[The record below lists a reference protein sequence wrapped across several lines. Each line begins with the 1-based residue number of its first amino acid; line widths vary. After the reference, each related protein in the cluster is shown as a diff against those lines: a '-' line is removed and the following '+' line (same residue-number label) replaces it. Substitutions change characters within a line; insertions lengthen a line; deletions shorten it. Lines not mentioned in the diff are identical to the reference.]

1 MPSGY
6 IALIVISCVL
16 AAVLIGAFVTLFLL
30 VRSYL
35 KPEKRSDEDLI
46 VHEKEVKKFSD
57 QWLKEEYVPV
67 WTESRFGYRLKGYF
81 YDFGFAETVVCL
93 HGHNASHISQLKYM
107 ELFKKLGY
115 NAFLPDHRYSGS
127 SGGKYITFGAKEK
140 IDAADAINNLKT
152 LRPDVKIAG
161 LFGESMG
168 AATAMLLAPE
178 FPDLGFLIEYCGYAN
193 FEGLLSGFLKNKT
206 FRKLGVALIGMVT
219 KAFYGFSPKECDA
232 AEALTKTR
240 CPLLILHSRADQ
252 VVAFENAL
260 ILKGVRPDAET
271 VFFDDSLHARS
282 LCVYPERFESAV
294 FDILER
300 YDRSKQLKSV

>member
-1 MPSGY
+1 M
-6 IALIVISCVL
+6 
-16 AAVLIGAFVTLFLL
+16 
-30 VRSYL
+30 
-35 KPEKRSDEDLI
+35 
-46 VHEKEVKKFSD
+46 
-57 QWLKEEYVPV
+57 
-67 WTESRFGYRLKGYF
+67 
-81 YDFGFAETVVCL
+81 
-93 HGHNASHISQLKYM
+93 
-107 ELFKKLGY
+107 
-115 NAFLPDHRYSGS
+115 
-127 SGGKYITFGAKEK
+127 
-140 IDAADAINNLKT
+140 
-152 LRPDVKIAG
+152 
-161 LFGESMG
+161 
-168 AATAMLLAPE
+168 
-178 FPDLGFLIEYCGYAN
+178 
-193 FEGLLSGFLKNKT
+193 
-206 FRKLGVALIGMVT
+206 IGMVT